1 MGRAGCRRGISKKTF
16 QRLRPSR
23 SAKAEQAPK
32 PIESLEPTLVTCFGV
47 CAMIVYQL
55 CRQYRRDRAQ
65 AASWSTSAISAA
77 ALGLAR
83 PHGMFG
89 GGTRL
94 DKRLASVCIAVNIAA
109 LSGRPGEPTLVT
121 CFGVCAMIVYQL
133 CRWRWGWRH
142 RTVGGASTEGSRHA
156 PRVVIKVG

>member
-1 MGRAGCRRGISKKTF
+1 MIEKGNMYCLPTKGTRDCKIVGGI
-16 QRLRPSR
+16 PS
-23 SAKAEQAPK
+23 
-32 PIESLEPTLVTCFGV
+32 TLD
-47 CAMIVYQL
+47 
-55 CRQYRRDRAQ
+55 RRDRAQ
-65 AASWSTSAISAA
+65 AASWSPPAISAA

-89 GGTRL
+89 GGARL

-156 PRVVIKVG
+156 PRVIIKVG